1 MLGNTTEHTINGT
14 TDRER
19 RRRPQSD
26 QVGTRK
32 LITPQ
37 VGAAVAYLQQLTFRR
52 TSTDAFD
59 LDRIDRALDQILA
72 HPDNTAPAPFQ
83 VRDARANASKVL
95 AKRRTYAV
103 YALDNDELRVADRAS
118 AEEAAQRQSGI
129 DTGTETFD
137 ILWWIASTTGLTDD
151 QRSIIFLL
159 ADGEDAESLA
169 TRADISVA
177 RMREQISRARRVA
190 RLAYDAEVRFS

>member
-1 MLGNTTEHTINGT
+1 M
-14 TDRER
+14 
-19 RRRPQSD
+19 
-26 QVGTRK
+26 
-32 LITPQ
+32 ITPQ